1 MHFVQSLW
9 TKPLIV
15 NRRNVEFKT
24 SLLTTILCN
33 ATSVAWV
40 NHLGG
45 KINLYA
51 DGFGRDMLDFLPYD
65 NIYELKVPLHIPTCT
80 WACGKF
86 LVLEK
91 MPLGDVH
98 IDGDVFLKSNKLL
111 ELCADDSYDMVV
123 QSIENDKT
131 TLKKYYSNV
140 RDILKKNNI
149 KTHSCSLEESPS
161 YNCGTIGFF
170 NQELKQKYLVEYF
183 TTLNNI
189 INNKLCLLSLNKD
202 LNAIPDLIMEQQF
215 LYELAKPYKVN
226 NLLGDAESMYDKAIE
241 LNYQH
246 ILGGFKEQQLNN
258 IMDELKYVDETIYK
272 DTMKHINFLIS

>member
-1 MHFVQSLW
+1 MHFVHSLW

-15 NRRNVEFKT
+15 NRRNIDFKT

-33 ATSVAWV
+33 ATSAAWI

-45 KINLYA
+45 KINLYT
-51 DGFGRDMLDFLPYD
+51 DGFGWDMLDFLPYD
-65 NIYELKVPLHIPTCT
+65 NIIDLKVPVHIPTCT

-86 LVLEK
+86 LTLEQ

-98 IDGDVFLKSNKLL
+98 IDGDVFLKSDKLI
-111 ELCADDSYDMVV
+111 ELCSDNSYDMVV

-131 TLKKYYSNV
+131 TLRKYYSKV
-140 RDILKKNNI
+140 RSILVKNNI
-149 KTHSCSLEESPS
+149 KAPSCSLEESSS

-170 NQELKQKYLVEYF
+170 NNELKHKYLVEYF

-189 INNKLCLLSLNKD
+189 INNKQCLLELNKD
-202 LNAIPDLIMEQQF
+202 LNAIPDLILEQQF
-215 LYELAKPYKVN
+215 LYELAAPYKVN
-226 NLLGDAESMYDKAIE
+226 NLLGDTETMYDNAIK

-246 ILGGFKEQQLNN
+246 ILGGFKENQLNN
-258 IMDELKYVDETIYK
+258 IIEELKFVDEKIYK
-272 DTMKHINFLIS
+272 NTMKHVNFLLS

>member
-1 MHFVQSLW
+1 MHFVHSLW

-15 NRRNVEFKT
+15 NRRNIDFKT

-33 ATSVAWV
+33 ATSVAWI

-45 KINLYA
+45 KINLYT
-51 DGFGRDMLDFLPYD
+51 DGFGWDMLDFLPYD
-65 NIYELKVPLHIPTCT
+65 NIIDLKVPVHIPTCT

-86 LVLEK
+86 LTLEQ

-98 IDGDVFLKSNKLL
+98 IDGDVFLKSDKLI
-111 ELCADDSYDMVV
+111 ELCSDISYDMVV

-131 TLKKYYSNV
+131 TLRKYYSKV
-140 RDILKKNNI
+140 RSILVKNNI
-149 KTHSCSLEESPS
+149 KAPSCSLGESSS

-170 NQELKQKYLVEYF
+170 NNELKHKYLVEYF

-189 INNKLCLLSLNKD
+189 INNKQCLLELNKD
-202 LNAIPDLIMEQQF
+202 LNAIPDLILEQQF
-215 LYELAKPYKVN
+215 LYELAAPYKVN
-226 NLLGDAESMYDKAIE
+226 NLLGDAETMYDNAIK

-246 ILGGFKEQQLNN
+246 ILGGFKENQLNN
-258 IMDELKYVDETIYK
+258 IIEELKFVDEKIYK
-272 DTMKHINFLIS
+272 NTMKHVNFLLS

>member
-1 MHFVQSLW
+1 
-9 TKPLIV
+9 
-15 NRRNVEFKT
+15 
-24 SLLTTILCN
+24 
-33 ATSVAWV
+33 
-40 NHLGG
+40 
-45 KINLYA
+45 
-51 DGFGRDMLDFLPYD
+51 
-65 NIYELKVPLHIPTCT
+65 
-80 WACGKF
+80 
-86 LVLEK
+86 

-98 IDGDVFLKSNKLL
+98 IDVDVVLKSNKLL

-149 KTHSCSLEESPS
+149 KTYSCSLEETPS

-183 TTLNNI
+183 TTLNSI

-226 NLLGDAESMYDKAIE
+226 NLLGDTESMYDNAIK